1 MKTIA
6 QASMVFFG
14 LGFSA
19 GVLCV
24 LGTLAVGI

>member
-1 MKTIA
+1 MTTKSIIRLLIIF
-6 QASMVFFG
+6 AS
-14 LGFSA
+14 FSA